1 RIQAPHSNSLNV
13 STITVCAWVNYGNSA
28 LSQIITK
35 RNWTNAQNEKFAF
48 DTKDFHVKRNGACS
62 PNVNWNTLNYPSPPS
77 IGVWTFICATYDGR
91 YSKFY
96 KNGVLERTTDFG
108 SNQALDLC
116 AGGELIFGANYALY
130 PFHYSGKID
139 DIRLYNRALS
149 DAEVS
154 QLYLFSSTESL
165 PTANAGSDIQACG
178 ADSFQLNGSGFGM
191 PTWLPAAPLANA
203 NILNTRGRVNGN
215 TSFILTRTIGSCV
228 ARDTVLVQPV
238 LVTANAGKDTSICL
252 GDSTQLNAMGT
263 GALSWL
269 PHASLSNNAI
279 SNPIAKPTQTT
290 QYILRANTGICN
302 AYDTILVTV
311 VQVSANAGSGK
322 NICPGDSVTLNGM
335 AQGTFFWHTQNG
347 LSDSLILN
355 PKAKPLV
362 PTYFK
367 LTANNGSCAVK
378 DSVFVNV
385 VDLQADAGP
394 DLFSCKRQSVVIS
407 GSGNG
412 TQFSWL
418 PIKNILNNLTPTPTV
433 NPDTTTT
440 YILTVSNSTCL
451 RRDTMTVFVNPLDVR
466 IHTKD
471 TVFCLGDTIQLWAT
485 TNSPTFTWFPNTN
498 IWQATTL
505 TPKVMPQTTMK
516 YYIGASDGICAVGD
530 SIQLTLSTISLLVSA
545 DTTLCEGDTISLL
558 AQSTGASFSWLPSL
572 GLSDPNAANPNA
584 FPLNS
589 TNYLV
594 QAKKGNCVA
603 SANVNVLVDKIPK
616 VNAGPDQ
623 RYCFGESATLLGSVE
638 SGSDFIWTPAIDLS
652 DVKLLQPAAMGSVG
666 RQYILTASRG
676 KCTNSDTVWAEPN
689 PKVTADFNFS
699 PNNTNYP
706 ALVQFNSLASN
717 ADFYL
722 WDFDDFGTQSMLEN
736 PSHTYLSARKYE
748 VWLKVSDSLGCADSI
763 IKTVNVV
770 EEAHLKMPN
779 AFTPNGDATNDLFE
793 PAYTNGSFEFVRY
806 EIYNRWGELLYTTQF
821 PGGKWWDGSYKNAPC
836 ANGVYV
842 YILFARDFAGEEY
855 HFNGNF
861 TLLR

>member
-1 RIQAPHSNSLNV
+1 
-13 STITVCAWVNYGNSA
+13 
-28 LSQIITK
+28 
-35 RNWTNAQNEKFAF
+35 
-48 DTKDFHVKRNGACS
+48 
-62 PNVNWNTLNYPSPPS
+62 
-77 IGVWTFICATYDGR
+77 
-91 YSKFY
+91 
-96 KNGVLERTTDFG
+96 
-108 SNQALDLC
+108 
-116 AGGELIFGANYALY
+116 
-130 PFHYSGKID
+130 
-139 DIRLYNRALS
+139 LS

-165 PTANAGSDIQACG
+165 PTANAGTDIQACG
-178 ADSFQLNGSGFGM
+178 ADSFQLIGSGFGL
-191 PTWLPAAPLANA
+191 PNWTPAA
-203 NILNTRGRVNGN
+203 G
-215 TSFILTRTIGSCV
+215 LTRTTILNPKGKVAIPTSYILTNTFGSCI

-238 LVTANAGKDTSICL
+238 LVSAIVGSDTSICL
-252 GDSTQLNAMGT
+252 VDSTQLNAMGT
-263 GALSWL
+263 GSLSWL

-279 SNPIAKPTQTT
+279 SNPFAKPTQTT

-311 VQVSANAGSGK
+311 VQVSANAGSDK
-322 NICPGDSVTLNGM
+322 NICPGDSVTLNGT

-367 LTANNGSCAVK
+367 LTANNGSCAVT

-451 RRDTMTVFVNPLDVR
+451 RRDTMTVFVNPLDAR

-530 SIQLTLSTISLLVSA
+530 SIQLTLSSISLLVSS

-558 AQSTGASFSWLPSL
+558 AQSAGASFSWLPSL

-603 SANVNVLVDKIPK
+603 NANVNVLVDKIPA

-623 RYCFGESATLLGSVE
+623 HYCFGESATLLGSVE

-652 DVKLLQPAAMGSVG
+652 DVKLLQPTAMGSVG

-689 PKVTADFNFS
+689 PKVTADFNFT
-699 PNNTNYP
+699 PNNANYP
-706 ALVQFNSLASN
+706 ALVQFTSLASN
-717 ADFYL
+717 ADFYF
-722 WDFDDFGTQSMLEN
+722 WDFDDLGAQSMLEN
-736 PSHTYLSARKYE
+736 PSHAYLSARKYE

-763 IKTVNVV
+763 SKTVNVV

-836 ANGVYV
+836 ADGVYV

-855 HFNGNF
+855 HLNGNF